1 MLSLEVSGIQM
12 DSQSNYEVFLDGAC
26 PFCQWTRAHVEPFD
40 TRRRIEF
47 LDYNEPAIAARAP
60 FPRESLDREMH
71 VRAPGGVWL
80 SGYAAWIALLRVMPK
95 LAWLGWLLG
104 LPPIRW
110 LGPGLYRWA
119 ARNRYHFPGS
129 PPRCASD
136 RCAPARPGMS

>member
-1 MLSLEVSGIQM
+1 M
-12 DSQSNYEVFLDGAC
+12 DSQSKYEVFLDGAC

-47 LDYNEPAIAARAP
+47 LDYNEPAIAAQAP
-60 FPRESLDREMH
+60 FPREALDREMH
-71 VRAPGGVWL
+71 VRTPGGVWL
-80 SGYAAWIALLRVMPK
+80 SGYAAWTALLQVMPK

-110 LGPGLYRWA
+110 FGPGFYRWA

-129 PPRCASD
+129 PPHCESD
-136 RCAPARPGMS
+136 RCAAARPGTS